1 MVTRFKFWLF
11 GGVKL
16 AKNADL
22 EKCVYSSY
30 DIEFDSR
37 SEFSL
42 PHFNVGK
49 KVIILGVDI
58 SSFVHIDN
66 KKKDILILGIDPFN

>member
-1 MVTRFKFWLF
+1 MVRRFKFWLF
-11 GGVKL
+11 EGVKL
-16 AKNADL
+16 AKNADS
-22 EKCVYSSY
+22 EKYVYSSY

-42 PHFNVGK
+42 PHFSVGK
-49 KVIILGVDI
+49 NVIILGVDI

-66 KKKDILILGIDPFN
+66 KKKNILILGIGPFN